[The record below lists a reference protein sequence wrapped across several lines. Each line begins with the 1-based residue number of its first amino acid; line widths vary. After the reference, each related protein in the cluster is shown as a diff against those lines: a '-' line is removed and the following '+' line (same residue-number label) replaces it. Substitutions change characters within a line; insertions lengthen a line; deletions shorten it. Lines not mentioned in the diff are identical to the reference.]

1 MGPREGMTEREAALL
16 KRSLDGLP
24 SSIVTLDRDGVVLM
38 VNATATR
45 MLPSVEVG
53 KELRPVLET
62 LTNREKVDRVLHHKS
77 IATFA
82 GVAGGPELHWIAW
95 DLPGDEGETV
105 LTVWETDWSDDL
117 NEQRAAFA
125 MAASHEL
132 RGPLTTLR
140 GFAEILNMDRGNMTP
155 EQAEAAEIIE
165 RTSRHLTVL
174 VDDVFD
180 MSRNSFGELRLH
192 LCDTDIGQMIR
203 TVAATLEPRMAA
215 RDQSLEM
222 GIEDGLPTVTAD
234 EARTT
239 QVITNLVNNASV
251 HNPPGTAISVAA
263 RRLDRGVEIVV
274 SDDGQGLPFD
284 SPEDA
289 FSSFKRG
296 ETATEGDRTGA
307 GIGLT
312 ITRLLVKLHLGEIS
326 VESTPGAGTT
336 FTVWLPIDRDEALGA
351 GRGPE

>member
-1 MGPREGMTEREAALL
+1 MTDQHAALL

-38 VNATATR
+38 VNETATR

-53 KELRPVLET
+53 KRLRPVLET
-62 LTNREKVDRVLHHKS
+62 LTHREKVDRVLHHKS
-77 IATFA
+77 IATFS
-82 GVAGGPELHWIAW
+82 GVVGGPELHWIAW

-140 GFAEILNMDRGNMTP
+140 GFAEILNMDRGNLTP

-165 RTSRHLTVL
+165 KTSLHLTVL

-180 MSRNSFGELRLH
+180 MSRDSFGELRLH
-192 LCDTDIGQMIR
+192 LCDTDLRQMIR
-203 TVAATLEPRMAA
+203 TVAATLEPRMSA
-215 RDQSLEM
+215 RDQTLEVK
-222 GIEDGLPTVTAD
+222 IEDGLPTVTAD
-234 EARTT
+234 EARVT
-239 QVITNLVNNASV
+239 QVVTNLVNNAAV
-251 HNPPGTAISVAA
+251 HNPPGTTVSVSA
-263 RRLDRGVEIVV
+263 RRLEGEVEIVV
-274 SDDGQGLPFD
+274 ADDGQGLPFD
-284 SPEDA
+284 DPKNA
-289 FSSFKRG
+289 FRSFNRG

-326 VESTPGAGTT
+326 VDSTPGAGTR
-336 FTVWLPIDRDEALGA
+336 FTVWLPIDREAALGGPA
-351 GRGPE
+351 RGIE